1 MVEQRIRLTIVIEI
15 DNLVIE
21 IDNSRKREDEQV
33 HRTGR
38 PEDRR
43 SHAGLYGLDTPQAKI
58 NGKVVY
64 GIPRRI

>member
-1 MVEQRIRLTIVIEI
+1 MVEQGIRLTIVTKIG
-15 DNLVIE
+15 NLVTRIG
-21 IDNSRKREDEQV
+21 NSRKREDEQV